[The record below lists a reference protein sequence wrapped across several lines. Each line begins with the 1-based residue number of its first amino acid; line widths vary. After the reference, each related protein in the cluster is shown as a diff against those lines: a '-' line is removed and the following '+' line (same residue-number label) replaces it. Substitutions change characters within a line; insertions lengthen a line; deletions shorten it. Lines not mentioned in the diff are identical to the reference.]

1 MRCPRCSADNLAG
14 MKFCGQC
21 GAPLGV
27 ACPSCGSGNPPEH
40 RFCGHCGAA
49 LGQPGLQEAVARGPF
64 IPNPAAMPRTA
75 LPGEMKQVTMLF
87 CDIVGSTPLT
97 ERLGAEAM
105 RDLVSSFLAA
115 SLAEVD
121 RYGGTAPQFTGDGFM
136 ALFGAPV
143 TQEDHVQ
150 RALLTAL
157 AIQRALGGT
166 DDPRGVEKLDL
177 PVRIGIHTGPVVF
190 GPVADRFPMD
200 YTAIGDTANVA
211 ARIQQAAAPATILLS
226 EATYELA
233 QSYARVEPVGPLVLK
248 GKADP
253 ITAYRLLDISQAR
266 AALRPSTAAR
276 RTNFVN
282 RQSDLAV
289 LNDVLR
295 QVESGDRQAVDI
307 IGEPGLGKSRLLS
320 EFRRQLASERVTW
333 IEGRCVS
340 YGAAIPYLLMLD
352 LLRSNCA
359 ILETDT
365 PESIIGKVRSGMER
379 VGMDPDQDS
388 PVLLHL
394 LGVKDAGAAPT
405 LANPEAVKAK
415 TFETFR
421 QVTIKLSLERPL
433 VLVLEDLHWVDKISE
448 EFLGFLAE
456 NTGAV
461 RVLMLATHRPG
472 YRPPWTDR
480 SYAVQM
486 LVQPLSRDDS
496 FDVVRSVL
504 NVERIIE
511 LATEEI
517 VAKADGN
524 PLFLEQLTLHAGEAR
539 DLRSVL
545 MVPDTIHD
553 VVMARIDRLP
563 DELKQFLQL
572 ASVIGREFSLRL
584 LSAICRGTEPLE
596 TLLRELCRLEFV
608 YERVVADGS
617 MFVFRHALTQEA
629 VYGSLL
635 ERQRRIHHGA
645 IGQALEALYSGRVD
659 EVAEL
664 LAFHFG
670 RSGHTDKAVD
680 YAISAAVKAGRA
692 WANSEALTY
701 FEGALR
707 RLATLP
713 DTKLNRLRRIDAV
726 LKQAQVKY
734 ALGQYSEQ
742 IRALEEI
749 RQIVDETD
757 DPHRRATWHYW
768 TGFLHS
774 VSGGR
779 PEVAI
784 EHCLEAGKIASASG
798 LEEIDAFAASCLA
811 QVLMVAGRLHDALEA
826 GERAVSSFEARG
838 DPWWAA
844 LTLWHLTAIANYL
857 GEWEA
862 SLDYCRRGLEHG
874 IALNDVRLKAVSWT
888 RMGVAHIARGDL
900 ERGLQC
906 CNEALAL
913 APIPRDVAW
922 ASVVRGY
929 GKIKAGHPNAGISE
943 LSEGLAWFESSR
955 MRWTHVIG
963 AVWLAEGH
971 LRHGDCATARPLI
984 EDLLSTCRSA
994 GYFHY
999 EGRASWLM
1007 GECLA
1012 RESAAAAEDYIET
1025 AMRIF
1030 EQVGAQN
1037 DLAKAMVTRAALRQR
1052 AGDVATARQLLHQAK
1067 AIFRALG
1074 TVHEPIRVEAALAAL
1089 DRGERV
1095 QLLEGGHNPAP

>member
-1 MRCPRCSADNLAG
+1 
-14 MKFCGQC
+14 
-21 GAPLGV
+21 
-27 ACPSCGSGNPPEH
+27 
-40 RFCGHCGAA
+40 
-49 LGQPGLQEAVARGPF
+49 
-64 IPNPAAMPRTA
+64 
-75 LPGEMKQVTMLF
+75 MKQVTVLF

-150 RALLTAL
+150 RALLAAL

-166 DDPRGVEKLDL
+166 ENSSGADSLEL
-177 PVRIGIHTGPVVF
+177 PVRIGIHSGPVVF

-200 YTAIGDTANVA
+200 YTAIGDTANIA
-211 ARIQQAAAPATILLS
+211 ARIQQAAEPATILLS

-233 QSYARVEPVGPLVLK
+233 RSYAGVEPVGPLVLK

-253 ITAYRLLDISQAR
+253 ITAYRLLDFSQAR

-276 RTNFVN
+276 RTTFVD
-282 RQSDLAV
+282 RQRDLAV
-289 LNDVLR
+289 LNNVLR
-295 QVESGDRQAVDI
+295 QVESGQRQAIDI
-307 IGEPGLGKSRLLS
+307 VGEPGIGKSRLLS
-320 EFRRQLASERVTW
+320 EFRRRLAGERVTW

-340 YGAAIPYLLMLD
+340 YGTAIPYLLMLD
-352 LLRSNCA
+352 LLRGNCG

-365 PESIIGKVRSGMER
+365 PEAILERVRSGLER

-394 LGVKDAGAAPT
+394 LGVKDADTAPT

-415 TFETFR
+415 AFEIFR
-421 QVTIKLSLERPL
+421 QVSIKLSLERPL

-456 NTGAV
+456 NAGEA
-461 RVLMLATHRPG
+461 RILMLATYRPG
-472 YRPPWTDR
+472 YRPPWLGK
-480 SYAVQM
+480 SYAGQ
-486 LVQPLSRDDS
+486 LPVQPLSRNDS
-496 FDVVRSVL
+496 FNVVRSVL

-524 PLFLEQLTLHAGEAR
+524 PLFLEQLTLHAGEAK

-545 MVPDTIHD
+545 MVPHTIHD

-563 DELKQFLQL
+563 GELKRLLQI
-572 ASVIGREFSLRL
+572 AAVIGREFSLRL
-584 LSAICRGTEPLE
+584 LTAVWTGAEPLE
-596 TLLRELCRLEFV
+596 NLLRELNRLEFV
-608 YERVVADGS
+608 YERFVGDGIVY
-617 MFVFRHALTQEA
+617 VFRHALTQEA
-629 VYGSLL
+629 AYGSLL
-635 ERQRRIHHGA
+635 ERQRRIHHSA
-645 IGQALEALYSGRVD
+645 VGQALEALYSGRVD

-670 RSGHTDKAVD
+670 RSGHADEAVD

-701 FEGALR
+701 FKEALG

-713 DTKLNRLRRIDAV
+713 DTKPNRQRRIDAV

-734 ALGQYSEQ
+734 ALGQYSEE

-774 VSGGR
+774 VGGGR

-784 EHCLEAGKIASASG
+784 EHCREAGTIASASG

-826 GERAVSSFEARG
+826 GERAVSSFEARA
-838 DPWWAA
+838 DPWWAT

-862 SLDYCRRGLEHG
+862 SLDYCKRGLEHG

-888 RMGVAHIARGDL
+888 RMGVAHIVRGDH

-913 APIPRDVAW
+913 APIPRDIAW

-929 GKIKAGHPNAGISE
+929 GKIRTGHADEGIAE

-971 LRHGDCATARPLI
+971 LRRGDYAMARPLI
-984 EDLLSTCRSA
+984 EDLLRTCRSA

-999 EGRASWLM
+999 EGRACWLM

-1012 RESAAAAEDYIET
+1012 GETPAAAEDYVET
-1025 AMRIF
+1025 AIRIF
-1030 EQVGAQN
+1030 ERVGARN
-1037 DLAKAMVTRAALRQR
+1037 DFAKAMVTRAALRQR
-1052 AGDVATARQLLHQAK
+1052 VEDVTTARQLLHQAH

-1074 TVHEPIRVEAALAAL
+1074 TLAEPIRVEAALAAL
-1089 DRGERV
+1089 DSGERV
-1095 QLLEGGHNPAP
+1095 HLLEGGHGPVPH

>member
-1 MRCPRCSADNLAG
+1 MRCPRCSADNLSG
-14 MKFCGQC
+14 IKFCGQC

-27 ACPSCGSGNPPEH
+27 PCPSCGSGNPPEN
-40 RFCGHCGAA
+40 RFCGQCGAP
-49 LGQPGLQEAVARGPF
+49 LDQPALQEAAARGPF
-64 IPNPAAMPRTA
+64 IPKAAAGLGTA
-75 LPGEMKQVTMLF
+75 LPGEMKQVTVLF
-87 CDIVGSTPLT
+87 CDIVGSTRLT

-105 RDLVSSFLAA
+105 RDLVSAFLAA

-150 RALLTAL
+150 RALLAGL
-157 AIQRALGGT
+157 AIQHALRRT
-166 DDPRGVEKLDL
+166 EDSRGADNLEL
-177 PVRIGIHTGPVVF
+177 PVRIGIHSGPVVF

-211 ARIQQAAAPATILLS
+211 ARVQQAAEPATILLS

-233 QSYARVEPVGPLVLK
+233 KSYARVEPVGPLILK
-248 GKADP
+248 GKTDP
-253 ITAYRLLDISQAR
+253 ITAYRLLDVSQAR

-276 RTNFVN
+276 RTTFVD

-295 QVESGDRQAVDI
+295 QVENGHRQAVDLV
-307 IGEPGLGKSRLLS
+307 GEPGIGKSRLLS

-340 YGAAIPYLLMLD
+340 YGTGIPYLLMLD
-352 LLRSNCA
+352 LLRGNCG

-365 PESIIGKVRSGMER
+365 PEAIVGRVRSGLER
-379 VGMDPDQDS
+379 VGMDPGLDS

-394 LGVKDAGAAPT
+394 LGVREAGAAHA

-415 TFETFR
+415 TFEIFR
-421 QVTIKLSLERPL
+421 QVSIKLSLERPL
-433 VLVLEDLHWVDKISE
+433 VLALEDLHWIDKLSE

-456 NTGAV
+456 HIAEA
-461 RVLMLATHRPG
+461 RVLILATYRLG
-472 YRPPWTDR
+472 YRPPWIDK
-480 SYAVQM
+480 SYARQVP
-486 LVQPLSRDDS
+486 VQPLSRDDS
-496 FDVVRSVL
+496 IDVVRSVL
-504 NVERIIE
+504 RVERLVE
-511 LATEEI
+511 LATAEI

-524 PLFLEQLTLHAGEAR
+524 PLFLEQLTLHAGEAK
-539 DLRSVL
+539 DLRSSL

-563 DELKQFLQL
+563 EQTKQLLQI
-572 ASVIGREFSLRL
+572 AAVIGREVSTRL
-584 LSAICRGTEPLE
+584 LSAVWRGAERVE
-596 TLLRELCRLEFV
+596 DLLREVSRLEFV

-617 MFVFRHALTQEA
+617 MFIFRHALTQEA

-635 ERQRRIHHGA
+635 QRQRRIHHGA
-645 IGQALEALYSGRVD
+645 VGQALEELYSGRVD

-670 RSGHTDKAVD
+670 RSGHADKAVD

-701 FEGALR
+701 FEEALR

-713 DTKLNRLRRIDAV
+713 DTKPHRLRRIDVV
-726 LKQAQVKY
+726 LRQAQVKY

-742 IRALEEI
+742 IKALEEL
-749 RQIVDETD
+749 RRLVDETD
-757 DPHRRATWHYW
+757 DPQRRATWHYW
-768 TGFLHS
+768 TGFLNS

-784 EHCLEAGKIASASG
+784 EHCREAGKIASASG

-811 QVLMVAGRLHDALEA
+811 QVLMVAGRLRDALEA
-826 GERAVSSFEARG
+826 GERAVSSFEARA
-838 DPWWAA
+838 DPWWAT

-874 IALNDVRLKAVSWT
+874 IALNDARLKAVSWT
-888 RMGVAHIARGDL
+888 RMGVAHIVRGDI

-913 APIPRDVAW
+913 APVPRDNAW

-929 GKIKAGHPNAGISE
+929 GKIKAGHAIEGIAE

-971 LRHGDCATARPLI
+971 LRRGDYATARHLT

-999 EGRASWLM
+999 EGRACWLM

-1012 RESAAAAEDYIET
+1012 GEALAAAEDYVET

-1030 EQVGAQN
+1030 EQVGARN

-1052 AGDVATARQLLHQAK
+1052 VGDVTTARQLLHQAH

-1074 TVHEPIRVEAALAAL
+1074 TIGEQIRVEAALAAL
-1089 DRGERV
+1089 DSGEWV
-1095 QLLEGGHNPAP
+1095 KLLEGGYAPH

>member
-21 GAPLGV
+21 GAPLGIP
-27 ACPSCGSGNPPEH
+27 CPSCGSGNPPEH
-40 RFCGHCGAA
+40 QYCGHCGTP
-49 LGQPGLQEAVARGPF
+49 LDQPGLQEAPARGAFTPR
-64 IPNPAAMPRTA
+64 PAAAPGTA
-75 LPGEMKQVTMLF
+75 LPGEMKQVTVLF

-150 RALLTAL
+150 RALLAAL

-166 DDPRGVEKLDL
+166 KDSRGADSLGL
-177 PVRIGIHTGPVVF
+177 PVRIGIHSGPVVF

-211 ARIQQAAAPATILLS
+211 ARIQQAAEPATILLS

-233 QSYARVEPVGPLVLK
+233 QSYARVEPVGPLILK

-253 ITAYRLLDISQAR
+253 ITAYRLLEVSQAR

-276 RTNFVN
+276 STTFVD

-289 LNDVLR
+289 LNNFLR
-295 QVESGDRQAVDI
+295 QVERGHRQVVDI
-307 IGEPGLGKSRLLS
+307 VGEPGIGKSRLLA
-320 EFRRQLASERVTW
+320 EFRRQIARERVTW

-340 YGAAIPYLLMLD
+340 YGTAIPYLLMLD
-352 LLRSNCA
+352 LLRSNSG
-359 ILETDT
+359 ILETDA
-365 PESIIGKVRSGMER
+365 PESMIAKVRSGLER
-379 VGMDPDQDS
+379 VGIDAAQDS

-394 LGVKDAGAAPT
+394 LGVKDAGAAPA
-405 LANPEAVKAK
+405 LSNPEAVKAK
-415 TFETFR
+415 TFEIFR
-421 QVTIKLSLERPL
+421 QVSIKLSLERPL

-456 NTGAV
+456 NIGEA
-461 RVLMLATHRPG
+461 RVLMLASYRPG
-472 YRPPWTDR
+472 YRPPWIDK
-480 SYAVQM
+480 SYAGQ
-486 LVQPLSRDDS
+486 LPVQPLSRDDS
-496 FDVVRSVL
+496 IDVVRSVL

-524 PLFLEQLTLHAGEAR
+524 PLFLEQLTLHAGEAK
-539 DLRSVL
+539 DLRSGL

-563 DELKQFLQL
+563 EQTKQLLQI
-572 ASVIGREFSLRL
+572 AAVIGREFSIRL
-584 LSAICRGTEPLE
+584 LGAVWKAPGPLE
-596 TLLRELCRLEFV
+596 THLRELNRLEFI
-608 YERVVADGS
+608 YERLVADGS
-617 MFVFRHALTQEA
+617 VFVFRHALTQEA

-635 ERQRRIHHGA
+635 DRQRRSHHGSA
-645 IGQALEALYSGRVD
+645 GQALEELYSGRVD
-659 EVAEL
+659 EVAEI

-670 RSGHTDKAVD
+670 RSDDAEKAVD
-680 YAISAAVKAGRA
+680 YAISAAVKAGRG

-701 FEGALR
+701 FEEALR
-707 RLATLP
+707 RIATLP
-713 DTKLNRLRRIDAV
+713 DTKPNRLRRIDAV

-749 RQIVDETD
+749 RQIVDETE

-784 EHCLEAGKIASASG
+784 EHCREGGKIASASG

-826 GERAVSSFEARG
+826 GERAVSSFEARA
-838 DPWWAA
+838 DPWWAT

-862 SLDYCRRGLEHG
+862 SLDYCKRGLEHG

-888 RMGVAHIARGDL
+888 RMGVAHIVRGDH

-913 APIPRDVAW
+913 APIPRDIAW
-922 ASVVRGY
+922 ANVVRGY
-929 GKIKAGHPNAGISE
+929 GKIKAGRADEGIAE
-943 LSEGLAWFESSR
+943 LGEGLAWFESSR

-971 LRHGDCATARPLI
+971 LRRGDYATVRPLI

-999 EGRASWLM
+999 EGRACWLM
-1007 GECLA
+1007 GECLVGEA
-1012 RESAAAAEDYIET
+1012 PATAEDYVVT
-1025 AMRIF
+1025 AIRIF
-1030 EQVGAQN
+1030 EQVGARN

-1052 AGDVATARQLLHQAK
+1052 AADVTTARQLLHQAK

-1074 TVHEPIRVEAALAAL
+1074 TLDEPIRVEAALAAL
-1089 DRGERV
+1089 DRSE
-1095 QLLEGGHNPAP
+1095 